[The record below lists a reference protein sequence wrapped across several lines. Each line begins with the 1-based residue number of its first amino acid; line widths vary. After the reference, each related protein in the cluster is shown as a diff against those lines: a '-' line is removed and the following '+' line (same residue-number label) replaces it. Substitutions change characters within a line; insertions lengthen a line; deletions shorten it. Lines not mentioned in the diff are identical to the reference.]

1 MHLASNLAIGG
12 VARLA
17 GQQLL
22 RRLHRWVASVGSSR
36 VLVLDA
42 FEGKRVKIC
51 VEELHTY

>member
-22 RRLHRWVASVGSSR
+22 RRLHRWVGSSR

-51 VEELHTY
+51 AEELHTY